1 MNNHNSQEDLDED
14 EEKAVQLPRRGNGS
28 SRGSEILNVHGAA
41 AMLDLPVSTVYRLV
55 RQGKL
60 PAARLGKQLRFTRKS
75 LIQAVEAG
83 ESESGIAANTWKH
96 VRAA

>member
-1 MNNHNSQEDLDED
+1 MNNHNSREDLDEND
-14 EEKAVQLPRRGNGS
+14 EEDVQLPRRGNGR
-28 SRGSEILNVHGAA
+28 SRGREILNVHGAA
-41 AMLDLPVSTVYRLV
+41 EMLDLPVSTVYRLV

>member
-1 MNNHNSQEDLDED
+1 MNNHNSQENLDEN
-14 EEKAVQLPRRGNGS
+14 EEEGVQLPRRGNGS
-28 SRGSEILNVHGAA
+28 SRGREILNVHGAA
-41 AMLDLPVSTVYRLV
+41 EMLDLPVSTVYRLV